1 MCAQA
6 GRDRDRVDTVHR
18 LQQEAIFLDVKDEN
32 SWFVGLHSSRGVV
45 ARPCGSVVLISF
57 LNPPVIL
64 VIAGQLYSRGA
75 VVTFYD
81 TSHGHTREQFPI
93 ASVADPAHAERD

>member
-6 GRDRDRVDTVHR
+6 GRDRDRVDSVHR

-32 SWFVGLHSSRGVV
+32 SWFEGLRSSRGVV

-64 VIAGQLYSRGA
+64 EVAGQLENQGA
-75 VVTFYD
+75 VVTFYNTD
-81 TSHGHTREQFPI
+81 HGYAREQFPV
-93 ASVADPAHAERD
+93 ASVADPAY